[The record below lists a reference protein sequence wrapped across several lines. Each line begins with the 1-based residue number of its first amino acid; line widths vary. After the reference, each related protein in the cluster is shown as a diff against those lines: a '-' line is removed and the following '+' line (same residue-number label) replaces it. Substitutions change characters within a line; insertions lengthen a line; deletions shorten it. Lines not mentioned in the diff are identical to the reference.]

1 MSNVELE
8 RPERILVL
16 SGGGGRGGYQVGVC
30 EVLAHL
36 DQPWIPDLI
45 TGNSIGATNG
55 AILAAPK
62 PAGQPW
68 GTRVELL
75 KKVWVEE
82 IAGNKLHRVSGE
94 WPVLLRLVMHWAI
107 SVMQGIQKPP
117 TRSNPTE
124 DALDELVAYL
134 VDDLPQGASEK
145 GLLAADDA
153 IRGFFTRL
161 KDAIVVGLS
170 KPSVMD
176 RQNWTKLLERHVDL
190 DHLNSCLDCPYLGVT
205 AIKAANGELGYVW
218 NRVPPG
224 VRVMSS
230 TGIEV
235 KHIMASSS
243 IPGFYEATEVGLIHW
258 WDGALAAN
266 TPIAPAI
273 DVLLHNLPAKTEIVV
288 VLMTPYGEVT
298 VDGGVTVPGP
308 PPTVL
313 DALQRFLDW
322 MMLAALYKELER
334 LDEEQRSWVKV
345 IAPKEFM
352 GVVQMIDY
360 GELDVDMLIELGKQD
375 AASKLT

>member
-1 MSNVELE
+1 ML
-8 RPERILVL
+8 
-16 SGGGGRGGYQVGVC
+16 
-30 EVLAHL
+30 
-36 DQPWIPDLI
+36 
-45 TGNSIGATNG
+45 
-55 AILAAPK
+55 
-62 PAGQPW
+62 
-68 GTRVELL
+68 
-75 KKVWVEE
+75 
-82 IAGNKLHRVSGE
+82 
-94 WPVLLRLVMHWAI
+94 MHWGIAI
-107 SVMQGIQKPP
+107 MQGIQKPP
-117 TRSNPTE
+117 TRSDPGD
-124 DALDELVAYL
+124 DALDDLVAY
-134 VDDLPQGASEK
+134 VVEDLSRGPSAK
-145 GLLAADDA
+145 GLLSPDEA
-153 IRGFFTRL
+153 IRGFLTKF
-161 KDAIVVGLS
+161 KNSIVEGLS

-176 RQNWTKLLERHVDL
+176 RQNWALLLHDHVDL
-190 DHLNSCLDCPYLGVT
+190 DHLNGCSDCPYLGVT

-224 VRVMSS
+224 VKVMSS
-230 TGIEV
+230 EGIEV

-273 DVLLHNLPAKTEIVV
+273 DVLLHNFPAKTEIVV
-288 VLMTPYGEVT
+288 VLMTPYSEVT
-298 VDGGVTVPGP
+298 IGGGPSVPGP

-345 IAPKEFM
+345 IAPQEFM

-375 AASKLT
+375 AASKLTWGG